1 MYKGS
6 GTFKKGSD
14 PFKMKYV
21 KNLQNSKIK
30 SENYMKN
37 NKSMI

>member
-30 SENYMKN
+30 SENYMKMYTL
-37 NKSMI
+37 MI